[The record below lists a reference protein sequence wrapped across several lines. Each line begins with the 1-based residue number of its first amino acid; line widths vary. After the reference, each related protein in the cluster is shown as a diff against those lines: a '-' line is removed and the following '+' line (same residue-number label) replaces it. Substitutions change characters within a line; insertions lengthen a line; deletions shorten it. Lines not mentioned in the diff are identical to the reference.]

1 MFENAIKI
9 KNVCPE
15 FKKSTERTNT
25 NKSGRFQRNLGS
37 QLPDEKAISI
47 IKKFAQFQ
55 TPCGK
60 KSHFIPHT
68 FGIREKLAKWSVQY
82 RI

>member
-37 QLPDEKAISI
+37 QLPDVKAISI
-47 IKKFAQFQ
+47 IKKIR
-55 TPCGK
+55 P
-60 KSHFIPHT
+60 IPIT
-68 FGIREKLAKWSVQY
+68 LWVQKVTLFLKHMG
-82 RI
+82 